1 MKEWYLI
8 DNYKPN
14 ITSGYESDAISEW
27 VSDNFTDVLSTTFS
41 DTVLLCNYD
50 LSDCK
55 QIKCIIQGNSPDTQ
69 LKSMERIGLF
79 PIGTVKAGMYIFF
92 EDCYW
97 IVDSYPSNNKSYE
110 KATMKLCQYKLKWQN
125 AKGEIVERWANF
137 TSASKY
143 DDGEVSGTTIVLSSD
158 NLTVVLPNDDEV
170 LYLGGKRVFI
180 DKKPIPEKVYKFTRT
195 DDVLYDFQGH
205 GGIISFI
212 ADKTEL
218 DTQRDSQELG
228 ICDYTPSSAPDEP
241 IEPSGSITATIAG
254 SGEIE
259 IGFKSTY
266 TTTITDENGN
276 NVTWSDDYSWN
287 VVCDYDVDMTI
298 DENKIKL
305 LVEDEMAL
313 DESIKIEVLYN
324 GTVIGTKIASVVS
337 AI

>member
-14 ITSGYESDAISEW
+14 ITSGYESDAMSEW
-27 VSDNFTDVLSTTFS
+27 TSDNFTDVLSTTFS

-55 QIKCIIQGNSPDTQ
+55 PIKCVIQGNSPDTQ

-79 PIGTVKAGMYIFF
+79 PIGTVKAGMYIYF

-97 IVDSYPSNNKSYE
+97 IIDSYPSNNKSYE

-125 AKGEIVERWANF
+125 SNGDIIERWGNF

-143 DDGEVSGTTIVLSSD
+143 DDGEVSGATIVLSSD
-158 NLTVVLPNDDEV
+158 NITVVLPNDDEV

-180 DKKPIPEKVYKFTRT
+180 DKKPLPEKVYKLTRT

-205 GGIISFI
+205 GGIVSFI

-218 DTQRDSQELG
+218 DTQKDNQELG
-228 ICDYTPSSAPDEP
+228 ICDYFSPTPDKP
-241 IEPSGSITATIAG
+241 IEPSGSIAATIDG
-254 SGEIE
+254 NDEIE
-259 IGFKSTY
+259 IGFESTY
-266 TTTITDENGN
+266 VATITDENGDAI
-276 NVTWSDDYSWN
+276 TWSDDYSWN
-287 VVCDYDVDMTI
+287 VSCDYDVDMAI
-298 DENKIKL
+298 DGNKIKL
-305 LVEDEMAL
+305 LIEDEMAL
-313 DESIKIEVLYN
+313 RESVKIEVLHN
-324 GTVIGTKIASVVS
+324 GTVVGTKIASVMS

>member
-1 MKEWYLI
+1 MKEWYLM

-14 ITSGYESDAISEW
+14 ITSGYESDAVSEW
-27 VSDNFTDVLSTTFS
+27 VGDNFADVLSTTFS

-55 QIKCIIQGNSPDTQ
+55 QIKCIIQGNSADTQ

-79 PIGTVKAGMYIFF
+79 PIGTVKAGMYIYF

-97 IVDSYPSNNKSYE
+97 IINGYPSNNKSYE
-110 KATMKLCQYKLKWQN
+110 KVTMKLCQYKLKWQN
-125 AKGEIVERWANF
+125 SKGDIVERWGNF

-143 DDGEVSGTTIVLSSD
+143 DDGEVSGATIVLSSD

-180 DKKPIPEKVYKFTRT
+180 DKKPLPEKVYKLTRT

-205 GGIISFI
+205 GGIVSFI

-218 DTQRDSQELG
+218 DTQRDNQQLG
-228 ICDYTPSSAPDEP
+228 VCDYFFPTPDEP
-241 IEPSGSITATIAG
+241 IEPSDSITAMIVG
-254 SGEIE
+254 NDEIE
-259 IGFKSTY
+259 IGFKNTY
-266 TTTITDENGN
+266 TATIKDEIGN
-276 NVTWSDDYSWN
+276 DVAWSDDYSWN
-287 VVCDYDVDMTI
+287 VSCDYDVDMTI
-298 DENKIKL
+298 DGNKTKL
-305 LVEDEMAL
+305 LIEDEMAL
-313 DESIKIEVLYN
+313 DESVKIEVLYD
-324 GTVIGTKIASVVS
+324 GTVVGTKIASVVS